1 MSCCGG
7 LLFCF
12 SKKFKKQK
20 ERMSVNVYQV
30 ASRSDVI
37 LRRMGPDYILKY
49 SSIDG
54 LVRAMNYDA
63 RIAVCKAF

>member
-1 MSCCGG
+1 
-7 LLFCF
+7 
-12 SKKFKKQK
+12 
-20 ERMSVNVYQV
+20 MSVNVYQV